1 MLYRRRARRL
11 AAPPEVL
18 AGAPAVDE
26 AGRPVR
32 IQLLGREGCHLCE
45 VAREVVA
52 DEARTAGVGWS
63 ERDVTE
69 SEVLLHRYAELVPV
83 VFVDGAEHA
92 RFRVDP
98 VRLRAELRRR
108 RRWLR

>member
-1 MLYRRRARRL
+1 VLHRRRARRPT
-11 AAPPEVL
+11 AAPELL

-32 IQLLGREGCHLCE
+32 IQVLGREGCHLCE

-52 DEARTAGVGWS
+52 DVARTAGVGWT

-69 SEVLLHRYAELVPV
+69 SEELLRRYAELVPV
-83 VFVDGAEHA
+83 VFVDGTEHA

-108 RRWLR
+108 RRWSR